1 MKGVSYIVDNNSNK
15 KSVVIDIKTIQQNQE
30 AVHDFIDVL
39 VAESRKDE
47 PNIGWETAKNMLK
60 KNCKL

>member
-47 PNIGWETAKNMLK
+47 PTIGWETAKNMLK
-60 KNCKL
+60 KNGKL